1 MGDKSKYKI
10 IKMILVL
17 FIILIPKE
25 VEAEFKDQKEVL
37 YINSYSPR
45 STFFNDELN
54 GIRSV
59 LDDEVDIH
67 VEYLDQGNFY
77 GVESELNFYNL
88 LKYKMNSYNEYDA
101 ILIGDD
107 PALNFVKKYRKELFK
122 DIPIV
127 AFGINMESNIDYIQK
142 NDNTYGVIEGISFK
156 KNLDLINTFYKN
168 KNVVA
173 LTYKSRENNP
183 DLDKFY
189 KLEDDYP
196 DLNFSHITYEKE
208 DTFETF
214 KNKIEKL
221 DENSVILLTYI
232 EYGASISY
240 SDVVEIQTYINEEV
254 DLPKFGTLN
263 HELYFDT
270 IGGYVTS
277 NYDQAKKSAEIAM
290 DILNRNKS
298 ESKLVSYNEVNKYI
312 FNYEN
317 LKKYKIEEKY
327 LPQNSN
333 ITNKP
338 VTLWDEH
345 KTVIIPAVLI
355 VLCLVVTIIIL
366 IISDNE
372 RRKHSKGILKAKE
385 IAENS
390 IKAQNNFISNISHEL
405 RTPVAVIISVIQLLE
420 KQNKDKEFDLTSS
433 IKIIKQ
439 NCLRLTR
446 LTNNI
451 IDVAK
456 MDSGFIYMRPV
467 NIEIVSVLEDIV
479 SSIIPYAKSKS
490 INVIFDTEIEEL
502 VMSVDPDKIERMMLN
517 LLSNSIKFNKNDGSI
532 ITMVKIKDN
541 YLNIEV
547 IDTGIGIAKENISK
561 IFDKFTQVEDIMI
574 RQNEG
579 SGIGLSLVKYFTE
592 AHGGTISVE
601 SELNKGSRFIVRI
614 PIIKQAKLSMN
625 YYEKNQNDIVVGAEV
640 EFSDIYA

>member
-77 GVESELNFYNL
+77 GVESKLNFYNL

-479 SSIIPYAKSKS
+479 SSIIPYAKSKN

>member
-1 MGDKSKYKI
+1 MKTI
-10 IKMILVL
+10 
-17 FIILIPKE
+17 
-25 VEAEFKDQKEVL
+25 
-37 YINSYSPR
+37 
-45 STFFNDELN
+45 
-54 GIRSV
+54 
-59 LDDEVDIH
+59 
-67 VEYLDQGNFY
+67 
-77 GVESELNFYNL
+77 
-88 LKYKMNSYNEYDA
+88 
-101 ILIGDD
+101 
-107 PALNFVKKYRKELFK
+107 
-122 DIPIV
+122 
-127 AFGINMESNIDYIQK
+127 
-142 NDNTYGVIEGISFK
+142 
-156 KNLDLINTFYKN
+156 
-168 KNVVA
+168 
-173 LTYKSRENNP
+173 
-183 DLDKFY
+183 
-189 KLEDDYP
+189 
-196 DLNFSHITYEKE
+196 
-208 DTFETF
+208 ETF

-221 DENSVILLTYI
+221 DKNSVILLTYI

-254 DLPKFGTLN
+254 DLPKFVTLN
-263 HELYFDT
+263 HELYFNT

-277 NYDQAKKSAEIAM
+277 NYDQAKKSAEIVM
-290 DILNRNKS
+290 DILNCKNPK
-298 ESKLVSYNEVNKYI
+298 SKLVSYNEVNKYI
-312 FNYEN
+312 FNHEN
-317 LKKYKIEEKY
+317 LKKYKIKEKD

-333 ITNKP
+333 IINKP
-338 VTLWDEH
+338 VTLWYEH

-372 RRKHSKGILKAKE
+372 RRKYSKGILKAKE

-456 MDSGFIYMRPV
+456 MDSGFIDMRPV
-467 NIEIVSVLEDIV
+467 NIEIVSLLEDTV
-479 SSIIPYAKSKS
+479 SSIIPYAKSKN

-502 VMSVDPDKIERMMLN
+502 VMSIDPDKIERMMLN

-592 AHGGTISVE
+592 AHGGTISAE

>member
-1 MGDKSKYKI
+1 M
-10 IKMILVL
+10 
-17 FIILIPKE
+17 
-25 VEAEFKDQKEVL
+25 
-37 YINSYSPR
+37 
-45 STFFNDELN
+45 
-54 GIRSV
+54 
-59 LDDEVDIH
+59 
-67 VEYLDQGNFY
+67 
-77 GVESELNFYNL
+77 
-88 LKYKMNSYNEYDA
+88 
-101 ILIGDD
+101 
-107 PALNFVKKYRKELFK
+107 
-122 DIPIV
+122 
-127 AFGINMESNIDYIQK
+127 
-142 NDNTYGVIEGISFK
+142 
-156 KNLDLINTFYKN
+156 
-168 KNVVA
+168 
-173 LTYKSRENNP
+173 
-183 DLDKFY
+183 
-189 KLEDDYP
+189 
-196 DLNFSHITYEKE
+196 
-208 DTFETF
+208 
-214 KNKIEKL
+214 
-221 DENSVILLTYI
+221 
-232 EYGASISY
+232 
-240 SDVVEIQTYINEEV
+240 
-254 DLPKFGTLN
+254 
-263 HELYFDT
+263 
-270 IGGYVTS
+270 
-277 NYDQAKKSAEIAM
+277 
-290 DILNRNKS
+290 
-298 ESKLVSYNEVNKYI
+298 
-312 FNYEN
+312 
-317 LKKYKIEEKY
+317 
-327 LPQNSN
+327 PQNSN

-479 SSIIPYAKSKS
+479 SSIIPYAKSKN

-547 IDTGIGIAKENISK
+547 IDTGIGIAKENISR

>member
-45 STFFNDELN
+45 SVFFNDKLN

-59 LDDEVDIH
+59 LDDEVEIQ

-77 GVESELNFYNL
+77 GVKNELNFYNL
-88 LKYKMNSYNEYDA
+88 IKYKINNYKTYDA

-107 PALNFVKKYRKELFK
+107 PALNFIRKHKEELFK
-122 DIPIV
+122 GIPIIT
-127 AFGINMESNIDYIQK
+127 FGVNNKTNIEYIK
-142 NDNTYGVIEGISFK
+142 NNDDTYGVEEGISLK

-214 KNKIEKL
+214 KNKIDKL
-221 DENSVILLTYI
+221 DKNSVILLTYI

-254 DLPKFGTLN
+254 DLPKFATLN
-263 HELYFDT
+263 HKLYFDT

-317 LKKYKIEEKY
+317 LKKNKIKETY
-327 LPQNSN
+327 LP
-333 ITNKP
+333 
-338 VTLWDEH
+338 
-345 KTVIIPAVLI
+345 
-355 VLCLVVTIIIL
+355 
-366 IISDNE
+366 
-372 RRKHSKGILKAKE
+372 
-385 IAENS
+385 
-390 IKAQNNFISNISHEL
+390 
-405 RTPVAVIISVIQLLE
+405 
-420 KQNKDKEFDLTSS
+420 
-433 IKIIKQ
+433 
-439 NCLRLTR
+439 
-446 LTNNI
+446 
-451 IDVAK
+451 
-456 MDSGFIYMRPV
+456 
-467 NIEIVSVLEDIV
+467 
-479 SSIIPYAKSKS
+479 
-490 INVIFDTEIEEL
+490 
-502 VMSVDPDKIERMMLN
+502 
-517 LLSNSIKFNKNDGSI
+517 
-532 ITMVKIKDN
+532 
-541 YLNIEV
+541 
-547 IDTGIGIAKENISK
+547 
-561 IFDKFTQVEDIMI
+561 
-574 RQNEG
+574 
-579 SGIGLSLVKYFTE
+579 
-592 AHGGTISVE
+592 
-601 SELNKGSRFIVRI
+601 
-614 PIIKQAKLSMN
+614 
-625 YYEKNQNDIVVGAEV
+625 
-640 EFSDIYA
+640 

>member
-479 SSIIPYAKSKS
+479 SSIIPYAKSKN

-532 ITMVKIKDN
+532 ITMAKIKDN

>member
-479 SSIIPYAKSKS
+479 SSIIPYAKSKN

>member
-45 STFFNDELN
+45 SVFFNDKLN

-214 KNKIEKL
+214 KNKIDKL

-439 NCLRLTR
+439 NCLRLTS

-479 SSIIPYAKSKS
+479 SSIIPYAKVKN

-517 LLSNSIKFNKNDGSI
+517 LLSNSIKFNKNNGSI
-532 ITMVKIKDN
+532 VTMVKIKDN

-547 IDTGIGIAKENISK
+547 IDTGIGIDKEYISK

>member
-1 MGDKSKYKI
+1 MGSKSEHSI
-10 IKMILVL
+10 IKLMLILCLV
-17 FIILIPKE
+17 LIPKE
-25 VEAEFKDQKEVL
+25 VWSESVDKKDIL

-45 STFFNDELN
+45 FEFFDEQLN
-54 GIRSV
+54 GIKSV
-59 LDDEVDIH
+59 LGDSVELQ

-77 GVESELNFYNL
+77 GVKNELNFYNL
-88 LKYKMNSYNEYDA
+88 IKYKINNYKTYDA

-107 PALNFVKKYRKELFK
+107 PALNFIRKHKEELFK
-122 DIPIV
+122 GIPIIT
-127 AFGINMESNIDYIQK
+127 FGVNNKTNIEYIK
-142 NDNTYGVIEGISFK
+142 NNDDTYGVEEGISLK
-156 KNLDLINTFYKN
+156 KNLDLINKLYKN

-173 LTYKSRENNP
+173 INFKSRENNI
-183 DLDKFY
+183 DLDNFY
-189 KLEDDYP
+189 KLESYYP
-196 DLNFSHITYEKE
+196 DLNFSHISYEEE
-208 DTFETF
+208 DTVETI
-214 KNKIEKL
+214 KKKIDKI
-221 DENSVILLTYI
+221 DENSIILLTYI
-232 EYGASISY
+232 YSYSSISY
-240 SDVVEIQTYINEEV
+240 NELFELQDYLDAEV
-254 DLPKFGTLN
+254 DLPKFSTLK

-270 IGGYVTS
+270 IGGYMTS
-277 NYDQAKKSAEIAM
+277 HYEQGKMGAEIAM
-290 DILNRNKS
+290 DIINGN
-298 ESKLVSYNEVNKYI
+298 EPTSKLVSYDEVNKYI
-312 FNYEN
+312 FNYEH
-317 LKKYKIEEKY
+317 LKKHKIKEKY
-327 LPQNSN
+327 LPKNSK
-333 ITNKP
+333 IINKP
-338 VTLWDEH
+338 ETFWSKH
-345 KTVIIPAVLI
+345 KLVIIPAAII
-355 VLCLVVTIIIL
+355 VACLVVTIIIF
-366 IISDNE
+366 IINNKK
-372 RRKHSKGILKAKE
+372 RRMYSEGIFKAKE
-385 IAENS
+385 IAESS

-456 MDSGFIYMRPV
+456 MDLGFIDMRPV
-467 NIEIVSVLEDIV
+467 NIEIVSLLEDIV
-479 SSIIPYAKSKS
+479 SSIIPYAKSKN

-532 ITMVKIKDN
+532 ITMVKVNDS

-547 IDTGIGIAKENISK
+547 IDTGIGISKEYMSK

-614 PIIKQAKLSMN
+614 PMIKQSELSMS
-625 YYEKNQNDIVVGAEV
+625 YYEKNQNYVVVGAEV

>member
-1 MGDKSKYKI
+1 MGHKSKYKI
-10 IKMILVL
+10 IQLILVL
-17 FIILIPKE
+17 CIILIPKE
-25 VEAEFKDQKEVL
+25 VEAELKDVKEVL
-37 YINSYSPR
+37 YINSYSPK

-59 LDDEVDIH
+59 FDDKVEIQ

-77 GVESELNFYNL
+77 GVENEVNFYNL
-88 LKYKMNSYNEYDA
+88 LKYKMNSYDEYDA

-107 PALNFVKKYRKELFK
+107 PALNFVKKYREELFK
-122 DIPIV
+122 DIPII
-127 AFGINMESNIDYIQK
+127 AFGISMKSNVDYIEK

-156 KNLDLINTFYKN
+156 KNLDLITTFYKN

-183 DLDKFY
+183 DLDEFY

-221 DENSVILLTYI
+221 DKNSVILLTYI

-254 DLPKFGTLN
+254 DLPKFVTLN
-263 HELYFDT
+263 HELYFNT

-277 NYDQAKKSAEIAM
+277 NYDQAKKSAEIVM
-290 DILNRNKS
+290 DILNCKNPK
-298 ESKLVSYNEVNKYI
+298 SKLVSYNEVNKYI
-312 FNYEN
+312 FNHEN
-317 LKKYKIEEKY
+317 LKKYKIKEKD

-333 ITNKP
+333 IINKP
-338 VTLWDEH
+338 VTLWYEH

-372 RRKHSKGILKAKE
+372 RRKYSKE

-456 MDSGFIYMRPV
+456 MDSGFIDMRPV
-467 NIEIVSVLEDIV
+467 NIEIVSLLEDTV
-479 SSIIPYAKSKS
+479 SSIIPYAKSKN

-502 VMSVDPDKIERMMLN
+502 VMSIDPDKIERMMLN

-592 AHGGTISVE
+592 AHGGTISAE

>member
-1 MGDKSKYKI
+1 
-10 IKMILVL
+10 MILVL

-479 SSIIPYAKSKS
+479 SSIIPYAKVKN

-517 LLSNSIKFNKNDGSI
+517 LLSNSIKFNKNNGSI
-532 ITMVKIKDN
+532 VTMVKIKDN

-547 IDTGIGIAKENISK
+547 IDTGIGIDKEYISK

>member
-1 MGDKSKYKI
+1 M
-10 IKMILVL
+10 
-17 FIILIPKE
+17 
-25 VEAEFKDQKEVL
+25 
-37 YINSYSPR
+37 
-45 STFFNDELN
+45 
-54 GIRSV
+54 
-59 LDDEVDIH
+59 
-67 VEYLDQGNFY
+67 
-77 GVESELNFYNL
+77 NFYNL

-142 NDNTYGVIEGISFK
+142 NDNTYGVIEDISFK

-625 YYEKNQNDIVVGAEV
+625 YYEKNQNDLVVGAEV

>member
-479 SSIIPYAKSKS
+479 SSIIPYAKVKN

-517 LLSNSIKFNKNDGSI
+517 LLSNSIKFNKNNGSI
-532 ITMVKIKDN
+532 VTMVKIKDN

-547 IDTGIGIAKENISK
+547 IDTGIGIDKEYISK

>member
-479 SSIIPYAKSKS
+479 SSIIPYAKSKN

-625 YYEKNQNDIVVGAEV
+625 YYEKNQNDIVVVAEV

>member
-479 SSIIPYAKSKS
+479 SSIIPYAKVKN

-614 PIIKQAKLSMN
+614 PMIKQDKLSMN

>member
-37 YINSYSPR
+37 YINSYSQR

-479 SSIIPYAKSKS
+479 SSIIPYAKVKN

-517 LLSNSIKFNKNDGSI
+517 LLSNSIKFNKNNGSI
-532 ITMVKIKDN
+532 VTMVKIKDN

-547 IDTGIGIAKENISK
+547 IDTGIGIDKEYISK

>member
-17 FIILIPKE
+17 CIILIPKE

-45 STFFNDELN
+45 SVFFNDKLN

-59 LDDEVDIH
+59 LDEEVDIQ

-77 GVESELNFYNL
+77 GVENELNFYNL
-88 LKYKMNSYNEYDA
+88 LKYKMNSYNEYDV

-142 NDNTYGVIEGISFK
+142 NDNTYGVIEDISFK

-214 KNKIEKL
+214 KNKIDKL

-254 DLPKFGTLN
+254 DLPKFATLN

-270 IGGYVTS
+270 IGGYVVS
-277 NYDQAKKSAEIAM
+277 NYDQAKKSAEIVM
-290 DILNRNKS
+290 DILNCNKS

-345 KTVIIPAVLI
+345 KTVIIPAALI

-420 KQNKDKEFDLTSS
+420 KQNKDKEFDLTPS

-456 MDSGFIYMRPV
+456 MDSGFMNMRPV
-467 NIEIVSVLEDIV
+467 NIEIVSLLENIV
-479 SSIIPYAKSKS
+479 SSIIPYAKVKN

-517 LLSNSIKFNKNDGSI
+517 LLSNSIKFNKNNGSI
-532 ITMVKIKDN
+532 VTMVKIKDN

-625 YYEKNQNDIVVGAEV
+625 YYEKDQNDLVVGAEV